1 METENPTGRGT
12 FTVGGIIVDIDRKGK
27 EKGMD
32 EERSGLLLSSKL
44 RSATTRTAG
53 TSVGTGSPCRYFFCN

>member
-1 METENPTGRGT
+1 M

-32 EERSGLLLSSKL
+32 EERSGLLLSFEALLQELPEPASELEVRVDISFVIK
-44 RSATTRTAG
+44 TR
-53 TSVGTGSPCRYFFCN
+53 YLL